1 MQGRKKYVKLLV
13 LAGVVMMAVMGCDS
27 QEKNTDGATENMPQ
41 TSSETQDILEKVTY
55 TSSDGSVSIIL
66 PDSKWQNTLDSE
78 GKLSFVSE
86 GEGEITIDYADSKK
100 AVGKLAFASTEKKLA
115 ARLKKLG
122 MNTDNLEISNYSFD
136 KSTGIKQCSYS
147 LRYKE
152 PADGNS
158 YTVTTV
164 SAVSERGY
172 QVSGNVKKEDMALL
186 ASVQESVKS
195 FLVLKNPLTA
205 EPDTEESGNAPEE
218 SSAPEGRS
226 EGNSSASDE
235 ERYFFDEPGNT
246 IYVTQN
252 PDGVWVDKNG
262 RAYMFY
268 ENGVEDYEGN
278 QYYYDPPEFRTGGN
292 GSASDSNSSSGTDG
306 EADYY
311 DFYDK
316 NGNYIKARNDG
327 NGNWVGDDGK
337 TYVFGDKGVTD
348 SDGNFHPY

>member
-13 LAGVVMMAVMGCDS
+13 LAGVMMIAVMGCDS
-27 QEKNTDGATENMPQ
+27 QEKNTDSATENMPQ

-136 KSTGIKQCSYS
+136 KSTGIKVCSYS

-152 PADGNS
+152 MADGNF

-172 QVSGNVKKEDMALL
+172 QVSGNVKKEDTALL
-186 ASVQESVKS
+186 ASVQESIKS

-205 EPDTEESGNAPEE
+205 EPDAEESGSTSEG
-218 SSAPEGRS
+218 SSAPEGSS

-268 ENGVEDYEGN
+268 ETGVEDYEGN
-278 QYYYDPPEFRTGGN
+278 QYYYDPPEFRTGGS

-311 DFYDK
+311 
-316 NGNYIKARNDG
+316 
-327 NGNWVGDDGK
+327 
-337 TYVFGDKGVTD
+337 
-348 SDGNFHPY
+348 